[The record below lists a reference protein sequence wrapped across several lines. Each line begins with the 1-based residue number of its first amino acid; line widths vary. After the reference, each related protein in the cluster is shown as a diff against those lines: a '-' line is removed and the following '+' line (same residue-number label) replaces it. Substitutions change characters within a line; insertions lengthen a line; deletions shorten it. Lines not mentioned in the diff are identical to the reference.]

1 MLGTYIL
8 VRFYWKLNFLERFST
23 IFKYQISWKS
33 VQWES
38 SFSMRTDRRRD
49 RTKLIVAFRSFVK
62 APTKVAIPYHDGVCV
77 SSHFRFW
84 PTSANFMPLITNP
97 TPCFFQFP
105 QTRHNKKNVVNTV
118 AGGTTDEMLAN
129 TDGVLVINMKTKSI
143 TPVNDYVFNLYKMA
157 SVSPVLVNKMNTQNL
172 SIMWPGNSGFSLC
185 H

>member
-1 MLGTYIL
+1 
-8 VRFYWKLNFLERFST
+8 
-23 IFKYQISWKS
+23 
-33 VQWES
+33 
-38 SFSMRTDRRRD
+38 
-49 RTKLIVAFRSFVK
+49 
-62 APTKVAIPYHDGVCV
+62 
-77 SSHFRFW
+77 
-84 PTSANFMPLITNP
+84 MPLITNP